1 MSGKAVEVVEMMERR
16 RLEVSCI
23 QQTKWNGD
31 RASTMMGWCKLLHA
45 GGDGRSN
52 GVGIIVSEEIS
63 KTVVRV

>member
-1 MSGKAVEVVEMMERR
+1 MMERR

-31 RASTMMGWCKLLHA
+31 RARTMMGGCKLLHE

-52 GVGIIVSEEIS
+52 GLGIIVSEEIS